1 MEAPNASTPLLLGHE
16 SGEAGHSGTAST
28 TVLQPVL
35 QLEAP
40 SVSLSASTAAAPA
53 APSGAASGSV
63 SIAAASGGGDT
74 MLSLP
79 NGSLG
84 LPGGLNFVVGAGAAG
99 VQANSNDNNNNMDN
113 ASDDSNPVT
122 IYR

>member
-1 MEAPNASTPLLLGHE
+1 MEAASR
-16 SGEAGHSGTAST
+16 

-40 SVSLSASTAAAPA
+40 SVSLSATAATAAAA
-53 APSGAASGSV
+53 TASV
-63 SIAAASGGGDT
+63 STGIGGDT

-84 LPGGLNFVVGAGAAG
+84 LPAGLNFVVGAGAGASAAAG
-99 VQANSNDNNNNMDN
+99 AVAQLASSNDNNNNMDN

>member
-1 MEAPNASTPLLLGHE
+1 MEVASR
-16 SGEAGHSGTAST
+16 

-40 SVSLSASTAAAPA
+40 SVSLAAPA
-53 APSGAASGSV
+53 AAATAAAATASV
-63 SIAAASGGGDT
+63 STGIGGDT

-84 LPGGLNFVVGAGAAG
+84 LPAGLNFVVGAGAGASAAAG
-99 VQANSNDNNNNMDN
+99 AVAQLASSNDNNNNMDN